1 MLYLTGMS
9 DTVRRFIGIMAAI
22 LCAYF
27 LLHVLRSLSI
37 ASEARGV
44 CAGIAGYM
52 VGDII
57 VSSRRRRKR

>member
-27 LLHVLRSLSI
+27 LLHVLRSFSI
-37 ASEARGV
+37 MAEARGV

-57 VSSRRRRKR
+57 VMSRRRRKR

>member
-9 DTVRRFIGIMAAI
+9 DTIRRFIGNMAAI

-27 LLHVLRSLSI
+27 FLHVLRSLSI

-52 VGDII
+52 VGDFL
-57 VSSRRRRKR
+57 VTPSRRRRR